1 MFIVT
6 NKEMKFKNKIVL
18 ITGGGSGIGLAT
30 AQEFLL
36 EGAFVFLVCRTKK
49 NNNKIIKK
57 LNIFKKS
64 YQILLGDMSKKNDV
78 DKVFRNIKKYF
89 NKLDILVNSAGL
101 SQNRKYNQISL
112 NDWYLTFDNNVTNTF
127 LVSVKAIE
135 IMKKKKYGKIINVSS
150 VAARNRSKLAGLH
163 YSLSKS
169 AIITMTRQLAAEV
182 APYGIN
188 VNCVAPSQTNT
199 EMLKPF
205 LTKKNRELLKNI
217 IPIGRVAEAEEQA
230 KVILFL
236 ASEDSKYMVG
246 SIVDVNG
253 GQI

>member
-1 MFIVT
+1 MSIVK
-6 NKEMKFKNKIVL
+6 NKIMKFRNKIVL

-30 AQEFLL
+30 AKEFLN
-36 EGAFVFLVCRTKK
+36 EEAFVFLVCRTKK
-49 NNNKIIKK
+49 NNEKIKK
-57 LNIFKKS
+57 KLIGLEKSYKILIGDLSKKKEVDRIFKS
-64 YQILLGDMSKKNDV
+64 
-78 DKVFRNIKKYF
+78 IKKYYDR
-89 NKLDILVNSAGL
+89 LDIVVNSAGL
-101 SQNRKYNQISL
+101 SQNRKYNQITL
-112 NDWYLTFDNNVTNTF
+112 KDWYLTFDNNVTNAF
-127 LVSVKAIE
+127 LVSINAIE
-135 IMKKKKYGKIINVSS
+135 MMKKRKYGKIINVSS

-182 APYGIN
+182 ASLGIN
-188 VNCVAPSQTNT
+188 VNCIAPSQTNT

-205 LTKKNRELLKNI
+205 LTKKNKGILNNM

-236 ASEDSKYMVG
+236 ASDDSNYMVG